1 MKFFRKHKKAV
12 SPVIAVMLLV
22 AVAVAAVGAYFI
34 WFRSFQTQTQKGVQ
48 EASSGALGTGLQVV
62 SFTDDGKV
70 YYVVL
75 KNTLSSGVLKFTGAK
90 VNPPGTGN
98 NLNTTFTDVSLNTGI
113 VPGESKTYRLNPN
126 GFSLATGKT
135 RTFLLEANNSTVVTS
150 VTYADS

>member
-1 MKFFRKHKKAV
+1 
-12 SPVIAVMLLV
+12 MLLV

>member
-1 MKFFRKHKKAV
+1 M
-12 SPVIAVMLLV
+12 
-22 AVAVAAVGAYFI
+22 
-34 WFRSFQTQTQKGVQ
+34 Q